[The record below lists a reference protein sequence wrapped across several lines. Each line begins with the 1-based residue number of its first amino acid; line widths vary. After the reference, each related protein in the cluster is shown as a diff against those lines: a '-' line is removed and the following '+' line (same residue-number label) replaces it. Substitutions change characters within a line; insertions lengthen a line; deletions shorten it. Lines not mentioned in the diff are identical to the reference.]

1 MPSKPYADLVIGSI
15 LSFITK
21 EVIANY
27 QLSIINYQLLKVHQ
41 NRLFNRTRI
50 QLTGFYAIVIGSIA
64 LLCGYM
70 IHVVMIRA
78 FSRTIDRE
86 LNTLAGT
93 VHDSLEAVLQQP
105 EIVDPVAMKLLPGL
119 CVIGNQCS
127 PIKPDSQIGKLVHK
141 QGYYLRLLNLNGRTI
156 ATLGS
161 TKHQFPDRLPIGHWE
176 TITEDRGD
184 RYHLHTLQ
192 LKTID
197 NRRWGYLQVAQS
209 FDLLDEYMHSLHLL
223 LIFGIPLAM
232 LLIGGA
238 SWWLSGLAMQP
249 IYQSYEQIQQFTA
262 DAAHELRTPLAVVRI
277 AVDSTLEAAIIDPE
291 ARNNLEIAQRQVG
304 YLTRLAEDLLWLSRL
319 EANQLPLKSQPCCLN
334 ELVGDLEEELAP
346 LALTNKID
354 LRLEI
359 ATDKPLYVN
368 GDRDRLYRAIA
379 NLITNAIQYTPAGG
393 VVIIGLDCADRQAI
407 VTVRDNGVGIASAD
421 LPHIFDRFYR
431 VRSDRSRAQGG
442 TGLGLAIVRAIVTAH
457 QGSIHVVSQLED
469 RRQQSPQGGTKFTVR
484 LPLKSD
490 LRT

>member
-1 MPSKPYADLVIGSI
+1 M
-15 LSFITK
+15 
-21 EVIANY
+21 
-27 QLSIINYQLLKVHQ
+27 HQ

-50 QLTGFYAIVIGSIA
+50 QLTGFYAIVIGLIT
-64 LLCGYM
+64 LLCGYA
-70 IHVVMIRA
+70 IHLVMIRA
-78 FSRTIDRE
+78 FARTIDRE

-105 EIVDPVAMKLLPGL
+105 EIVDPIALKFLPGL
-119 CVIGNQCS
+119 CVTGDRCS
-127 PIKPDSQIGKLVHK
+127 PIKPDSQIGKLTHK
-141 QGYYLRLLNLNGRTI
+141 QGYYLRLLNRNGRTI
-156 ATLGS
+156 ATLGA
-161 TKHQFPDRLPIGHWE
+161 TQPKFPDRIPTTHWE
-176 TITEDRGD
+176 TITEDRGE
-184 RYHLHTLQ
+184 RFHLHTLS

-197 NRRWGYLQVAQS
+197 DRHWGYLQVAQS
-209 FDLLDEYMHSLHLL
+209 FDLLDEYMHSLHTI

-262 DAAHELRTPLAVVRI
+262 DAAHELRTPLAVMRI

-319 EANQLPLKSQPCCLN
+319 EANQLPWKSQPCCLN
-334 ELVGDLEEELAP
+334 ELVSDLEEELAP

-354 LRLEI
+354 LCLEI

-379 NLITNAIQYTPAGG
+379 NLITNAIQYTPAEG
-393 VVIIGLDCADRQAI
+393 VVIIGLDSADRQAI

-431 VRSDRSRAQGG
+431 VRADRSRAQGG

-457 QGSIHVVSQLED
+457 QGSIQVVSQLAN
-469 RRQQSPQGGTKFTVR
+469 RHQPSPPSGTTFTVR